1 MNLHH
6 LRMALREFRALP
18 RVRKIIKE
26 TKDTQAPVTL
36 SGWFVQKV
44 LGINREAYWPMH
56 FTSKVGCAYNVL
68 AGIASAPGL
77 SPGCYIQGIGKIYIG
92 DYTMIAANVGIIS
105 ANHDVY
111 DHRKHSAGEVRLGR
125 YCWIGINSS
134 ILPGTNLGDFTVV
147 GAGSVVNK
155 PFPEGCCVIAGS
167 PAKLIRKLDPAE
179 CVAYRDHHEYYGYVP
194 AADFPAFRSRHLSI

>member
-6 LRMALREFRALP
+6 LRMALRELRALP
-18 RVRKIIKE
+18 RVRKIIEE

-36 SGWFVQKV
+36 SGWFAQKV
-44 LGINREAYWPMH
+44 FGINREAYWPTH
-56 FTSKVGCAYNVL
+56 FTSKVGCAHNIL

-77 SPGCYIQGIGKIYIG
+77 SPGCYIQGLGKIYIG

-105 ANHDVY
+105 ANHDVH
-111 DHRKHSAGEVRLGR
+111 DHRKHSDGEVRLGK
-125 YCWIGINSS
+125 YCWIGLNSS

-155 PFPEGCCVIAGS
+155 PFPEGYCVVAGS
-167 PAKLIRKLDPAE
+167 PAKVIRKLDPSE
-179 CVAYRDHHEYYGYVP
+179 CVAYRDQHEYYGYISV
-194 AADFPAFRSRHLSI
+194 AEFPAFRSRFLRV

>member
-1 MNLHH
+1 MKCHH
-6 LRMALREFRALP
+6 LRLALRELRNFPAI
-18 RVRKIIKE
+18 RKAIE
-26 TKDTQAPVTL
+26 DTKDTQAPVTL

-56 FTSKVGCAYNVL
+56 FTSKVGCAYNIL

-77 SPGCYIQGIGKIYIG
+77 SPGCYIQGLGKIYIG

-105 ANHDVY
+105 ANHDIH

-125 YCWIGINSS
+125 YCWIGMNSS
-134 ILPGTNLGDFTVV
+134 ILPGTDLGPFTVV

-155 PFPEGCCVIAGS
+155 AFPEGYCVIAGS
-167 PAKLIRKLDPAE
+167 PAKVIRKLDSAE
-179 CVAYRDHHEYYGYVP
+179 CVAYRDEHEYYGYTP
-194 AADFPAFRSRHLSI
+194 AVDFLAYRTRHLLV